1 MTYELIK
8 NNKESLL
15 SPLVDAPA
23 NELNFFFSRYDVLT
37 KLLNKQG
44 FMESF
49 QEELQ
54 NPDSGA
60 GVLLLIDID
69 QLKRTN
75 IIHGRHVGDCVLK
88 LVADFLRREAR
99 DKDIVARLI
108 KDKFALVLTNTTL
121 SNGLFLSNKI
131 NKMLNSLKLTSANER
146 VDIRVNIAAV
156 PYLKEDSSKTI
167 LSMAGTLLE
176 GRKNRSSIPA
186 YLGNNDAPL
195 GGDLVLQ

>member
-15 SPLVDAPA
+15 SMPA
-23 NELNFFFSRYDVLT
+23 NELNFFFSRYDILT

-44 FMESF
+44 FLESF

-69 QLKRTN
+69 QLKRIN
-75 IIHGRHVGDCVLK
+75 IMHGRHVGDSVLK
-88 LVADFLRREAR
+88 LVADFLRRETR
-99 DKDIVARLI
+99 EKDIVARLV
-108 KDKFALVLTNTTL
+108 KDKFVMALTNTTL

-131 NKMLNSLKLTSANER
+131 NKLLNSLKLTSANER
-146 VDIRVNIAAV
+146 IEIRVNIVAV

-167 LSMAGTLLE
+167 LSMAGKLLE

-186 YLGNNDAPL
+186 FLGDL
-195 GGDLVLQ
+195 TDDTLVLQ